1 MWIPLDTVAAL
12 SNEGINTV
20 DDLEGIY
27 PEDIGKDLKDLSFAR
42 SRCCVGVTSQKHHTN
57 ACNMVRYYHA
67 TNRDISIAMMCWKN
81 PTGRNFEL
89 QWKALQQVKDED
101 DSDVPKISKSFTY
114 YEVAGCF

>member
-1 MWIPLDTVAAL
+1 MGIPLDTVAAL

-20 DDLEGIY
+20 DDLAGIY
-27 PEDIGKDLKDLSFAR
+27 PEDIE
-42 SRCCVGVTSQKHHTN
+42 KHHTN

-67 TNRDISIAMMCWKN
+67 TNRDISIAMMCWN